1 MMLAAPFS
9 KILRNAA
16 RVGMDF
22 QENPA
27 RLDQKG
33 FELGDFDLPIFANR
47 RGRSSIGDFG
57 QRHGRDARDA
67 QDGLDGRAAC

>member
-1 MMLAAPFS
+1 
-9 KILRNAA
+9 
-16 RVGMDF
+16 MDF

-67 QDGLDGRAAC
+67 QDGLNR